1 MMKTFPWTLLILFS
15 SIAMVSF
22 TGCGGKPET
31 ASMTEGVEL
40 SEIEAYEK
48 AQKEMEAEAM
58 GEMDDIK

>member
-1 MMKTFPWTLLILFS
+1 MMKTIPFTLLLLFS
-15 SIAMVSF
+15 SFVMISF
-22 TGCGGKPET
+22 TGCGGKPEA

-58 GEMDDIK
+58 GEMDEMK